1 MSLLRI
7 ENLHV
12 YYGHI
17 HALKGITLEVNKGE
31 IVTLIGAN
39 GAGKST
45 TLRAISGLVPVREG
59 DIVLDGQSLKGMPAH
74 KIVQRGLTH
83 APEGR
88 HIFSTLT
95 VDENLAMGA
104 YVLGKDKAAIER
116 NRERVFALFPR
127 LAERRHQ
134 LGGTL
139 SGGEQQMLTIGRA
152 LMSNPRLLLLDE
164 PSLGLAPLLVRLIFE
179 TICAINAEGVTVLL
193 VEQNARAALKI
204 AHRAYVLET
213 GRITLSGSAQELLAD
228 ERVRKAYLGEG

>member
-12 YYGHI
+12 YYGHV
-17 HALKGITLEVNKGE
+17 HALKGISLEVNKGE
-31 IVTLIGAN
+31 IVTLLGAN

-45 TLRAISGLVPVREG
+45 TLRAISGLVSMREG
-59 DIVLDGQSLKGMPAH
+59 DIVFDGQSLKGMAAH
-74 KIVQRGLTH
+74 RIVQRGLTH

-88 HIFSTLT
+88 LIFSTLT

-104 YVLGKDKAAIER
+104 YVLGNDREAIER
-116 NRERVFALFPR
+116 NRARVFELFPR

-139 SGGEQQMLTIGRA
+139 SGGEQQMLTIARA

-179 TICAINAEGVTVLL
+179 TIQEINARGVTVLL

-213 GRITLSGSAQELLAD
+213 GRITLSGSAQALLAD

>member
-1 MSLLRI
+1 MSLLRL
-7 ENLHV
+7 EDVHV
-12 YYGHI
+12 YYGHV
-17 HALKGITLEVNKGE
+17 HALKGITLEVAPGE

-45 TLRAISGLVPVREG
+45 TLRAISGLVSVRSG
-59 DIVLDGQSLKGMPAH
+59 QVFFDGEPLHGVAAH
-74 KIVQRGLTH
+74 KIVQKGIAH

-88 HIFSTLT
+88 QIFSTLT

-104 YVLGKDKAAIER
+104 YVLGNDRAAIER

-127 LAERRHQ
+127 LAERRQQ

-152 LMSNPRLLLLDE
+152 LMANPRLLLLDE
-164 PSLGLAPLLVRLIFE
+164 PSLGLAPLLVRLIFD
-179 TICAINAEGVTVLL
+179 TIREINAQGVTVLL

-213 GRITLSGSAQELLAD
+213 GKIAFSGPAAALLAD
-228 ERVRKAYLGEG
+228 ERVRKAYLGE